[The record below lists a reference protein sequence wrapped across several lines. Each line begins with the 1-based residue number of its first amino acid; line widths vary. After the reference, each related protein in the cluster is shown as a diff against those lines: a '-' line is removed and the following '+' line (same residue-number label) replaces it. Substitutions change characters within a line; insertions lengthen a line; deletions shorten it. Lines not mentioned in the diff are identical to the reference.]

1 VIAFPTARH
10 APAVHAPAVPAGDAG
25 AKPAIDRAAHWIQI
39 ALTVAVL
46 MLPAL
51 SFAGSPFVT
60 GATALSANVLQILT
74 PLAVIGVIA
83 VGVAA
88 WFNKVSWGW
97 AVAAMIG
104 IVLVFG
110 AQQIVQWIRGM
121 FGV

>member
-1 VIAFPTARH
+1 MPTFRHRPTRPDARH
-10 APAVHAPAVPAGDAG
+10 LARLLDVLVLALLMAPAV
-25 AKPAIDRAAHWIQI
+25 
-39 ALTVAVL
+39 VL
-46 MLPAL
+46 
-51 SFAGSPFVT
+51 AGSPFAT
-60 GATALSANVLQILT
+60 GATALTTNVITILT
-74 PLAVIGVIA
+74 PIAVIGVIA

-110 AQQIVQWIRGM
+110 AQQIVTWIRGM